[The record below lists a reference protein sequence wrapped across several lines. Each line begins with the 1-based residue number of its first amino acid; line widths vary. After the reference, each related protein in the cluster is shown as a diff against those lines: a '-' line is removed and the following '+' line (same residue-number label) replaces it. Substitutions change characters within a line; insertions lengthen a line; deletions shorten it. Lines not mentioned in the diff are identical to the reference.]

1 MPVTSLY
8 CRRIRP
14 GFVAWSYEDDDTRE
28 RDLDFYLIRPVTKA
42 ELRARYV
49 YSPSPEDVTFTF
61 SLEPDLAAYL
71 MGWCKDME
79 VTPER
84 FIHALIRAVRKYDNY
99 PWEKE

>member
-1 MPVTSLY
+1 MSVTSLY

-28 RDLDFYLIRPVTKA
+28 KDLDFYLICPVTKA

-49 YSPSPEDVTFTF
+49 YRPSPEDVTFTF
-61 SLEPDLAAYL
+61 SLEPELADYF

-84 FIHALIRAVRKYDNY
+84 FVHALIRAVKKYDNY
-99 PWEKE
+99 PWGEE